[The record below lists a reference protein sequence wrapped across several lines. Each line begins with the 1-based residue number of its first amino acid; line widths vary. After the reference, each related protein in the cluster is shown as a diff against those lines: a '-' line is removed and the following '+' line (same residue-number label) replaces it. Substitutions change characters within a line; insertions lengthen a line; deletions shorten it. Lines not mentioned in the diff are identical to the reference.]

1 VETFIEKPPPAVARR
16 LVAGG
21 RSLWNSGLFVW
32 MASSIVSA
40 LERCRP
46 RLARAATEAVPSRP
60 AGLWRISERAM
71 RLIEAAPIDTAVL
84 EKTDNL
90 YVVRASFDWS
100 DLGNWNAL
108 ADRLTA
114 DRHRNRSVGR
124 VIAIDASRCVTIGA
138 GGLTALVGVRDLVV
152 VQNKGVVLVCARD
165 MVRKMRDAQSLLR
178 GALAVYA

>member
-1 VETFIEKPPPAVARR
+1 
-16 LVAGG
+16 LVAER

-32 MASSIVSA
+32 KSSSIVSA

-46 RLARAATEAVPSRP
+46 GLARAVRRASPSRT
-60 AGLWRISERAM
+60 AGPWRISEQAM

-90 YVVRASFDWS
+90 FVVRASFEWS

-108 ADRLTA
+108 ADRLPT
-114 DRHRNRSVGR
+114 DRHGNRSIGR
-124 VIAIDASRCVTIGA
+124 SIAINSSRCVTIGA
-138 GGLTALVGVRDLVV
+138 GGLTTLIGVRDLVV
-152 VQNKGVVLVCARD
+152 VQKKGVVLVCARAAIG
-165 MVRKMRDAQSLLR
+165 KMRDAQRLLR